1 MTKRHGVL
9 SRTIQRSYLS
19 LPENWRAAMPRDM
32 RGQVRDWLGLG
43 KPARSRARGPLAEL
57 EDGAAAKGATGG
69 EATRGGRAFAGEIDP
84 LALEDRLW
92 SGFAAGARADL
103 EALAGLPGEAP
114 IPDLSKSRQAEAAWA
129 LARWHAAAGDAPR
142 ALVRLARLRE
152 LDPGKARGARALL
165 LESDCLRRTGAG
177 GAARALLAPAL
188 ARQPDDPDLCLA
200 MANSFLIPDTPPDPE
215 TDAIRLDWVNR
226 IYRAQGLA
234 EIALRDPARGLRID
248 NLTAAAPPEAWAK
261 TSGEP
266 MPKVSVI
273 MPVHRAEA
281 TIGFA
286 LESLRAQTWQNLE
299 IIVVDDASP
308 DGTAAV
314 AEGYA
319 ARDPRV
325 KVLRQAENRG
335 GYAARNRGWLAAT
348 GDFITTHDAD
358 DWSHPEKIAR
368 QMRFLRDNPAAP
380 VCFSDWVRATPE
392 LGFGWLFRAWS
403 RFSGKSMSSI
413 LIPRPMMERLG
424 GWDVARVG
432 GDTEILRRVQHLS
445 EDPDLSPQACKGVP
459 LAFALHAETSL
470 TRQSATHVRT
480 MLYGA
485 RREYAEASDH
495 WRRTRKDP
503 AELRLDPEATPASPR
518 PFPAP
523 LAVLGRNGETRE
535 LDLLVITDFAMKGGS
550 FVSTFNTLSAAVRAG
565 MRVGVFH
572 WRRYDLDMTKPL
584 DPRLRALVQRG
595 EVAVISAGEKV
606 RAATVVF
613 GYPVILTRVPDPLPE
628 IDCDAVIV
636 VVNQMAERMTDGG
649 DPQYD
654 PRALQ
659 ATVRDLFGREAV
671 WAPISGLVHRLMRA
685 DPRYPAPSDEIWVPL
700 IETEDWCAKPPR
712 WRGGSGAKPVIGRHA
727 RDEYTKWPSD
737 PEALRAAYCAE
748 RPCVVELMG
757 GAGRARDVIG
767 AFPSNW
773 VVHSF
778 GTMDSHAF
786 LDRLDFFLHYPH
798 ETYIEEF
805 GRAVLEALARGL
817 PAVLPPVFRET
828 FGEAAVY
835 AEPEEVWP
843 RIAALWAD
851 EAAYLAQAARGQ
863 EFVRAHSDWSRFP
876 ARLAATLGRGPGTAE
891 AGMAETGAAQAAAQG

>member
-1 MTKRHGVL
+1 MTKRHGPLTRV
-9 SRTIQRSYLS
+9 IQRSYLRLS
-19 LPENWRAAMPRDM
+19 PAGRAMVPAGL
-32 RGQVRDWLGLG
+32 RGRVRDWLGLG
-43 KPARSRARGPLAEL
+43 APGRKSASRPGAPAERR
-57 EDGAAAKGATGG
+57 GAAKTGG
-69 EATRGGRAFAGEIDP
+69 ETGGDP
-84 LALEDRLW
+84 LAAEKRLW
-92 SGFAAGARADL
+92 SGYARDALVEL
-103 EALAGLPGEAP
+103 EALAGLTGAP
-114 IPDLSKSRQAEAAWA
+114 LRPDVSRVRQAEAAWA
-129 LARWHAAAGDAPR
+129 LARWYAAAGDPGR
-142 ALVRLARLRE
+142 ALRFLERFGAIDRDRAA
-152 LDPGKARGARALL
+152 GMRGLL
-165 LESDCLRRTGAG
+165 LGSDCLRRRGSGAE
-177 GAARALLAPAL
+177 ARRLLAPAL
-188 ARQPDDPDLCLA
+188 AKRPDDANLCLA
-200 MANSFLIPDTPPDPE
+200 MANSYLAGDYHGAPAE
-215 TDAIRLDWVNR
+215 RDAIRLDCINR
-226 IYRAQGLA
+226 IYRARRLA
-234 EIALRDPARGLRID
+234 EITLRDPARGLRID
-248 NLTAAAPPEAWAK
+248 NLTASAPPEVWPGH
-261 TSGEP
+261 TPETMSR
-266 MPKVSVI
+266 VSVI
-273 MPVHRAEA
+273 MPLYKAEA
-281 TIGFA
+281 TLPFA
-286 LESLRAQTWQNLE
+286 LESLLAQSWPNLE

-523 LAVLGRNGETRE
+523 LAVLGRSGETRE

-628 IDCDAVIV
+628 IDCDAVII

-671 WAPISGLVHRLMRA
+671 WAPISGLVQRLMRA

-851 EAAYLAQAARGQ
+851 EAAYLAQAVRGQ

-876 ARLAATLGRGPGTAE
+876 ARLAATLGRGPGTAK
-891 AGMAETGAAQAAAQG
+891 AGMAETGAARAAAQG